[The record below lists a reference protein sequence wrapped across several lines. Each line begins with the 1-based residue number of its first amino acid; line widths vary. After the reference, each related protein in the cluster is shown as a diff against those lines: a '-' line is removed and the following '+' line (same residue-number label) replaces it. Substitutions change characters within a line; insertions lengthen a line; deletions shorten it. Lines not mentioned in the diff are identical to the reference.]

1 MTPLLLDPERLPRP
15 VLLLCRKILKLLC
28 SFQCRGIL
36 LPKTGFGDGERRNN
50 TMVSNDDSYNPLKT
64 RNIQNIEKQQ

>member
-36 LPKTGFGDGERRNN
+36 LPKTGFGDGEREQYQ
-50 TMVSNDDSYNPLKT
+50 VVNDEVLIS
-64 RNIQNIEKQQ
+64 IEN